1 MKLCC
6 ILERLETDGA
16 PVDAPAYLPMTLE
29 VPQLELANVLDEYV
43 RAENPDSSLLLH
55 RLRDV
60 ANEMQIYGD
69 GKGKN
74 TVEVYRQV
82 GEFTVS
88 SPHSGDVQILS
99 TCLPA
104 VNVDHFY
111 ASS

>member
-16 PVDAPAYLPMTLE
+16 PVDPPAYLPMTLE

-43 RAENPDSSLLLH
+43 REENPDSSLLLH

-60 ANEMQIYGD
+60 ANEMQRYGD

-88 SPHSGDVQILS
+88 CPHSGDVQILS
-99 TCLPA
+99 ACLPA
-104 VNVDHFY
+104 VNVDQFY